1 MAADESGHMRR
12 WTTVTD
18 SLDLLSRRDRRRLG
32 IVTIIQMLTG
42 FLDAAGVALFGIVAA
57 IATSAVS
64 GSALPSVMQ
73 SFIDAPGIPSGDL
86 LETAIWLS
94 VAAGLL
100 LVAKSAVN
108 IALTRRVLR
117 FLAHRQAI
125 VSGDLVQTLLTRP
138 LVQIQRRQSQ
148 DTAFAL
154 TTGVNAAMLG
164 VLGQSITV
172 LAELSLLLILA
183 VGLVF
188 IDPVVALFAVAFF
201 AGIALVLQRIMSSR
215 AKRLGETSSR
225 AEVASMALVQESIST
240 YREVLVTHRRNLY
253 VDRFQALR
261 WQAASV
267 QADLN
272 LMALVPK
279 YAFEIA
285 LIIGAGLL
293 AWTQFM
299 FKDAAAAMATIV
311 VFLAAG
317 SRIVPSML
325 RLQGAALGVRVT
337 GGMAR
342 PTIELAHELEAT
354 GSEDVDR
361 TWARALSAGELA
373 ERIATN
379 HLDFDATI
387 AVKDVTFTYD
397 DSGSP
402 ALKAVNLSVAAGSSI
417 ALVGPTGAGKST
429 LADAILGVVQTDSGD
444 VLVGGVPPLEA
455 ISRWPG
461 GIAYVPQ
468 EVAMTPGTIR
478 QNVALGLPEEVI
490 DDERVWEA
498 LERAKLAE
506 FLRSNREGIDTVIGE
521 AGVRISGGQRQRLG
535 IARALY
541 TRPLLLVLD
550 EATSALDAETE
561 RAIVDTLQSLE
572 GEVTTVTVAHRLATV
587 RHCDLVVYLESGRV
601 VASGAFDD
609 VVAAVPNFAQQARLL
624 GLV

>member
-1 MAADESGHMRR
+1 MRP
-12 WTTVTD
+12 WSTVLD
-18 SLDLLSRRDRRRLG
+18 SLVLLTRRDRCRLAV
-32 IVTIIQMLTG
+32 VTAIQMLTG

-57 IATSAVS
+57 MATSAVS
-64 GSALPSVMQ
+64 GSALPSVVQ
-73 SFIDAPGIPSGDL
+73 SFLDARGIASDDL
-86 LETAIWLS
+86 LQGAIWLS
-94 VAAGLL
+94 VVAGLL
-100 LVAKSAVN
+100 LVAKSATN
-108 IALTRRVLR
+108 IVLTRRVLR
-117 FLAHRQAI
+117 FLANRQAI
-125 VSGDLVQTLLTRP
+125 VSGDLAQTLLTRP

-164 VLGQSITV
+164 VLGQTITV
-172 LAELSLLLILA
+172 VAELSLLTILA
-183 VGLVF
+183 VGLLFV
-188 IDPVVALFAVAFF
+188 DPVVAVFAVAFF

-279 YAFEIA
+279 YVFEIA
-285 LIIGAGLL
+285 LIVGAGLL

-299 FKDAAAAMATIV
+299 FKDAAAAVATIA

-342 PTIELAHELEAT
+342 PTIDLARELAET
-354 GSEDVDR
+354 DR
-361 TWARALSAGELA
+361 QDGDHAGLRALSATDLA
-373 ERIATN
+373 QRIEQNHRDFVPSIDVASLSFSYGDDEGTTLDSIDLRAT
-379 HLDFDATI
+379 AGT
-387 AVKDVTFTYD
+387 
-397 DSGSP
+397 
-402 ALKAVNLSVAAGSSI
+402 SV

-429 LADAILGVVQTDSGD
+429 LADAILGVVQPTSGH
-444 VLVGGVPPLEA
+444 VFVGGIPPLEA
-455 ISRWPG
+455 IARWPG
-461 GIAYVPQ
+461 GISYVPQ
-468 EVAMTPGTIR
+468 EVAMSPGTIR
-478 QNVALGLPEEVI
+478 QNVALGMPEDVI

-498 LERAKLAE
+498 LERARLAD
-506 FLRSNREGIDTVIGE
+506 FLRAGREGLDTVIGE

-561 RAIVDTLQSLE
+561 RAIVDTLRDLE
-572 GEVTTVTVAHRLATV
+572 GDVTTVTVAHRLATV
-587 RHCDLVVYLESGRV
+587 RHCDIVAYLEGGRLL
-601 VASGAFDD
+601 ASGTFDE
-609 VVAAVPNFAQQARLL
+609 VIAAVPNFAHQASLL
-624 GLV
+624 GLSS

>member
-1 MAADESGHMRR
+1 MRP
-12 WTTVTD
+12 WTTVKA
-18 SLDLLSRRDRRRLG
+18 SLELLSQRDRRRLG
-32 IVTIIQMLTG
+32 VVTLVQMLTG
-42 FLDAAGVALFGIVAA
+42 FLDAAGVVLFGIVAA
-57 IATSAVS
+57 MATSAVS
-64 GSALPSVMQ
+64 GSPMPSAIQTFLDARGIASNEVLQ
-73 SFIDAPGIPSGDL
+73 S
-86 LETAIWLS
+86 AIWLS
-94 VAAGLL
+94 ALAALL
-100 LVAKSAVN
+100 LIAKSVVN
-108 IALTRRVLR
+108 IALTRQVLR
-117 FLAHRQAI
+117 FLARRQAV
-125 VSGDLVQTLLTRP
+125 VSGSLAQALLTRP

-148 DTAFAL
+148 NTAFAL
-154 TTGVNAAMLG
+154 TTGANAAMLG

-172 LAELSLLLILA
+172 LAEASLLMILA
-183 VGLVF
+183 IGLLLV
-188 IDPVVALFAVAFF
+188 DPVVAVFAFAFF

-215 AKRLGETSSR
+215 AKRLGETSSQ
-225 AEVASMALVQESIST
+225 AEVASMALVQESIAT

-279 YAFEIA
+279 YVFEIA
-285 LIIGAGLL
+285 LIVGAALL

-299 FKDAAAAMATIV
+299 FKDAAAAMATIA

-337 GGMAR
+337 GGMAH
-342 PTIELAHELEAT
+342 PTIELAHELAAT
-354 GSEDVDR
+354 NAEDVNR
-361 TWARALSAGELA
+361 AWARALSAVELA
-373 ERIATN
+373 ERIAGN
-379 HLDFDATI
+379 HPDFDAT
-387 AVKDVTFTYD
+387 VDVRNLVFTYD
-397 DSGSP
+397 ESGGP
-402 ALKAVNLSVAAGSSI
+402 ALDAVTVSAAAGTSI

-429 LADAILGVVQTDSGD
+429 LADAILGVVHPDAGA

-455 ISRWPG
+455 ICRWPG

-490 DDERVWEA
+490 DDDRVWEA
-498 LERAKLAE
+498 LERARLAD
-506 FLRSNREGIDTVIGE
+506 FLRSKREGLDTVIGE

-541 TRPLLLVLD
+541 TRPRLLILD

-561 RAIVDTLQSLE
+561 RAIVDTLQGLE
-572 GEVTTVTVAHRLATV
+572 GEVTTVTIAHRLATV
-587 RHCDLVVYLESGRV
+587 RHCDLVAYLEGGRIVACGSFDEV
-601 VASGAFDD
+601 VTS
-609 VVAAVPNFAQQARLL
+609 VPNFARQARLL
-624 GLV
+624 GLF